1 MSFSIGCLGSAYPR
15 QTGAVIAGEP
25 RHVGVKVPS
34 HVVCHVSRD
43 HSVLWLEGK
52 SNMNSDISFFQSLC
66 NTVECLTASAGLFIY
81 PL

>member
-1 MSFSIGCLGSAYPR
+1 MSELRYRVTWYAMCLV
-15 QTGAVIAGEP
+15 TIVF
-25 RHVGVKVPS
+25 
-34 HVVCHVSRD
+34 
-43 HSVLWLEGK
+43 LWLEGK